1 MAASKERAEESTQV
15 ISVFKVTAAGGA
27 VTETIFLGQGH
38 EMVTVYKPAISDH
51 PR

>member
-1 MAASKERAEESTQV
+1 MASSKEGAEESTQV
-15 ISVFKVTAAGGA
+15 ISVFKVTAAGSA

-38 EMVTVYKPAISDH
+38 EMVTVYKPAVPKR